1 MKLSDYVVRFIA
13 EQGSFAKVRPD
24 MKIVFIREFE
34 TAAEKL
40 EGTRQILRTLAAI
53 AMKKA
58 A

>member
-1 MKLSDYVVRFIA
+1 MRYIA

-24 MKIVFIREFE
+24 MKVVFVREFE